1 MKQIVRLLI
10 SVLFLSLSA
19 SVQAGSPVTVTM
31 KLDRSEAAL
40 GDSVRAV
47 VTISGQKSRDFKSI
61 LHGFKNF
68 DVVQGGTS
76 TRIEIIN
83 GKVKSSLELIYF
95 ISPEKTG
102 KFILGPFE
110 CVINGK
116 KHTSN
121 QATLSVRKTPPS
133 AGQERG
139 PVFLTASLSS
149 RKAYVE
155 QHIFYTLKLYYQFKV
170 SDISLTLPEAEFLSF
185 KQTGDPVEYE
195 SVYNREDYRV
205 LEVRYIATAARQGQY
220 NILPAKMRL
229 TVYKPRRRRSPG
241 FLGFDPFM
249 SNARSITLRSEAAS
263 LKVIELP
270 EEGRP
275 TDFSGLVGRF
285 KIEAKLEPEKTR
297 AGESATLTVVVS
309 GQGNVNR
316 IPDIMIPEL
325 KDIKAYVDQPVLDI
339 KTNSTGAFGSKT
351 MKWALVP
358 EKKGIY
364 SVPHLRVSFF
374 DISKKQYRTVKTPV
388 LSIKVFAGTNQK
400 VVATVRPGQKK
411 SNGIRARQTVKEL
424 GYDILPV
431 HTSTRLLIRANVLKT
446 DGFLFWSALFS
457 PVLFYLAVLGGIKL
471 NRKTPN
477 SVAVALAK
485 RAAKDFFK
493 QYKPGKTSPA
503 DILSTLKEYLNK
515 RFGLAPGALTSDE
528 VAHVI
533 TARGVSENTTKKFSA
548 ALKRLENAVY
558 TGRGHQPIDL
568 VDEELSNLIKQIE
581 KESR

>member
-31 KLDRSEAAL
+31 KLDRNEAAL

-47 VTISGQKSRDFKSI
+47 VTISGQRSRKFKPI

-76 TRIEIIN
+76 TRVEMIN

-121 QATLSVRKTPPS
+121 QAILTVRKTPPP

-155 QHIFYTLKLYYQFKV
+155 QQIFYTLKLYYQFKV

-205 LEVRYIATAARQGQY
+205 LEVRYVVTATRQGQY
-220 NILPAKMRL
+220 DILPAKMRL
-229 TVYKPRRRRSPG
+229 TVYEPRRRGSPG

-249 SNARSITLRSEAAS
+249 SNARPINLRSEAAS
-263 LKVIELP
+263 LKVIGLP
-270 EEGRP
+270 EEERP
-275 TDFSGLVGRF
+275 TDFSGLVGQF
-285 KIEAKLEPEKTR
+285 KIEANLKPEKIR
-297 AGESATLTVVVS
+297 VGESATLTVVVS

-325 KDIKAYVDQPVLDI
+325 KDIKTYADQPVLDI
-339 KTNSTGAFGSKT
+339 KTNATGAFGSKT
-351 MKWALVP
+351 MKWALAP
-358 EKKGIY
+358 EKKGVY
-364 SVPHLRVSFF
+364 FVPRLYVSFF
-374 DISKKQYRTVKTPV
+374 DINKKQYRTVKTPV
-388 LSIKVFAGTNQK
+388 LSMKVFAETNQK
-400 VVATVRPGQKK
+400 VVATGPPGYKK
-411 SNGIRARQTVKEL
+411 PDGIKARQAIEEL
-424 GYDILPV
+424 GHDILPV
-431 HTSTRLLIRANVLKT
+431 HTSTRLLTRANRLKT

-477 SVAVALAK
+477 SVASALAK

-493 QYKPGKTSPA
+493 QYKPGKSSPA
-503 DILSTLKEYLNK
+503 DVLSTLKEYLNK

-528 VAHVI
+528 AVRVI
-533 TARGVSENTTKKFSA
+533 IARGVTENTAKKFSA
-548 ALKRLENAVY
+548 ALKHLENAVY
-558 TGRGHQPIDL
+558 TGRGHQPVDL
-568 VDEELSNLIKQIE
+568 VDKDLSNLIKQIE